1 MKKRIRTGLFIFVFW
16 IVIWFLLD
24 NILSKKGI
32 LFASPIDTLNVFIDQ
47 GQTGDFWRAIIYTF
61 CGLAG
66 GYVMSVVLASFAGFY
81 AFFHPGFR
89 KMVSPFLGFFGY
101 IPMISFT
108 VAALIWY
115 KGDNLFIPVSLFL
128 SIPVI
133 YKNTLVAMDNRD
145 KNEMERIQTM
155 KLGFRQKMAYLYR
168 PALMPEYVIGCHRGL
183 SMCWKSGIISQY
195 LSNKGLSIGA
205 FLFTAKDE
213 MDMASI
219 FAWTIIIVALAKLF
233 ELIVLGLLSSDYINH
248 SQVTL
253 KDVYDIIEDEEESV

>member
-1 MKKRIRTGLFIFVFW
+1 MKNKIKTGLFILVFW
-16 IVIWFLLD
+16 VALWFLLD
-24 NILSKKGI
+24 KVLAHAGI
-32 LFASPIDTLNVFIDQ
+32 IFASPIDTLKVFINE
-47 GQTGDFWRAIIYTF
+47 GQTSDFWRAIIYTF

-66 GYVMSVVLASFAGFY
+66 GYMMAIVIASFLGFY
-81 AFFHPGFR
+81 AFFHPFVR
-89 KMVSPFLGFFGY
+89 KLMSPFLGFFGY

-133 YKNTLVAMDNRD
+133 YKNTLVAMDKREP
-145 KNEMERIQTM
+145 NEIEKLKHM
-155 KLGFRQKMAYLYR
+155 KLNIRQKMAYLYR
-168 PALMPEYVIGCHRGL
+168 PALMPDYIIGCHRGL

-195 LSNKGLSIGA
+195 LANKGLSIGVY
-205 FLFTAKDE
+205 LFTAKE
-213 MDMASI
+213 AMDMASI
-219 FAWTIIIVALAKLF
+219 FAWTIIIVILAKTF

-248 SQVTL
+248 SEVTL